1 MQNRKKRVFPF
12 LLFFRTLE
20 RISNDKITFGIKKEK
35 WRCGSFEQD
44 KVPASRVL
52 DFWNIQEKLEAGDTS
67 YTPKKYLLDRID
79 YCASLFSAKSV
90 TREAILEGLNAW
102 ELEETIDDIIL
113 TAVGVKKEVDPKLME
128 LVQQKPESVS

>member
-1 MQNRKKRVFPF
+1 MTKLRLELKKKNGDAVVY
-12 LLFFRTLE
+12 
-20 RISNDKITFGIKKEK
+20 
-35 WRCGSFEQD
+35 EQD

-67 YTPKKYLLDRID
+67 YTPKNYLLDRID

>member
-1 MQNRKKRVFPF
+1 MTKLRLELKKKNGDVVVY
-12 LLFFRTLE
+12 
-20 RISNDKITFGIKKEK
+20 
-35 WRCGSFEQD
+35 EQD

-67 YTPKKYLLDRID
+67 YTPKDYLLDRID
-79 YCASLFSAKSV
+79 FCASLFSAKAV
-90 TREAILEGLNAW
+90 TQKAILEGLNAW

-113 TAVGVKKEVDPKLME
+113 TAVGVKKEADPKLME